1 MRPFLLLAVAATSV
15 LGACSVSWTSS
26 SSHPTLTVSGPRA
39 EAVAFVEAQIA
50 RHPELMM
57 TRADSQSAGAT
68 RITLAVPATISG
80 DELLEMASSAIDA
93 RLTTEVKT

>member
-1 MRPFLLLAVAATSV
+1 MRSPLLLAIAATSV

-39 EAVAFVEAQIA
+39 ETLAFVEAQIA
-50 RHPELMM
+50 RHPELMI
-57 TRADSQSAGAT
+57 TRADNPASGGT
-68 RITLAVPATISG
+68 RITLAAPATISG

-93 RLTTEVKT
+93 RLTTEVKS